1 MKYYRVVDDCGWTYY
16 IGTDMDDLTAANIAL
31 LVPHVRSAAEITKEE
46 YENGGFN
53 MNYAK
58 ECREILSHYGDKKQ
72 EVQAVQELSELIL
85 LLVARPDQRGN
96 DYRANMV
103 KEIADCEIMIEQV
116 KQMHG
121 ITDCEVEC
129 EMHRKIGRQM
139 KRMEAD
145 A

>member
-1 MKYYRVVDDCGWTYY
+1 
-16 IGTDMDDLTAANIAL
+16 
-31 LVPHVRSAAEITKEE
+31 
-46 YENGGFN
+46 

-85 LLVARPDQRGN
+85 LLVARPDQRGS

-121 ITDCEVEC
+121 ITGCEVEC
-129 EMHRKIGRQM
+129 EIRRKIERQM
-139 KRMEAD
+139 RRIEENT
-145 A
+145 